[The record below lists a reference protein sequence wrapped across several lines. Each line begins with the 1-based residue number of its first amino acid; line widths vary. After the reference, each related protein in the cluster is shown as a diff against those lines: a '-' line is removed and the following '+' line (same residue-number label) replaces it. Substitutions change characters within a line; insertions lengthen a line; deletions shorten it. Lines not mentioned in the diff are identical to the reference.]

1 VTDKLNPN
9 IMIGYISGGMV
20 EAAFE
25 DCMLQLLYHPR
36 VGGRIAAESGPFLV
50 GARNMVARQFM
61 QSPAEWLFQLDSDM
75 VFNPDVLDILL
86 DGYDPTHEIRAGL
99 YFGFSGRA
107 RHAWPQIY
115 KADGTPQME
124 YTPDAAGFVPSF
136 STGVK
141 VELEMAASKAPRIMV
156 A

>member
-61 QSPAEWLFQLDSDM
+61 QSPAEWLFQLD
-75 VFNPDVLDILL
+75 
-86 DGYDPTHEIRAGL
+86 
-99 YFGFSGRA
+99 
-107 RHAWPQIY
+107 
-115 KADGTPQME
+115 
-124 YTPDAAGFVPSF
+124 
-136 STGVK
+136 
-141 VELEMAASKAPRIMV
+141 
-156 A
+156 